1 MAVLGVMVIAA
12 DPLARAG
19 VSALLE
25 AQPGLA
31 VVGQASGEEN
41 YRALLES
48 LAPTAVVWDLGWPQ
62 EALQD
67 RLAEA
72 AESATPI
79 IVLLGDEGLA
89 DDVLQAGARAVLPR
103 DVGGP
108 ALADALRAVLQG
120 LLVVHPSFA
129 PSLVSSA
136 PLADEHPL
144 EELTPRELEVLQ
156 HLAEGL
162 SNKAIAQALQISE
175 HTVKYH
181 VNAILGKLGARS
193 RTEAAIR
200 AARAGLIIL

>member
-1 MAVLGVMVIAA
+1 VIGVLVIAD

-31 VVGQASGEEN
+31 VVGQASGEED
-41 YRALLES
+41 YRALLDS
-48 LAPTAVVWDLGWPQ
+48 LAPAVVVWDLGWPQ
-62 EALQD
+62 EALED
-67 RLAEA
+67 RLAEV
-72 AESATPI
+72 AESATPVV
-79 IVLLGDEGLA
+79 VLLEDEELAGDI
-89 DDVLQAGARAVLPR
+89 LQVGARAVLPR
-103 DVGGP
+103 DVGGS

-120 LLVVHPSFA
+120 LLVVHPSYA
-129 PSLVSSA
+129 PSLLSSG
-136 PLADEHPL
+136 PLSEEFPL

-162 SNKAIAQALQISE
+162 SNRAIAQALQISE